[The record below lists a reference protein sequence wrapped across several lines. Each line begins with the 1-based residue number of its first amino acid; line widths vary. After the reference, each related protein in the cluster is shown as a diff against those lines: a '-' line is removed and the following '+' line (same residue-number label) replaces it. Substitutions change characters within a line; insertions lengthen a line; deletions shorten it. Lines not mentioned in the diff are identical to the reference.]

1 MKQQLNETKRMQQL
15 AGILKESQLNE
26 APELL
31 DIMKDYISNVYTL
44 DQGWDYDEDELNA
57 EQESIKSQI
66 IKAKGEAYFEALDD
80 FAQASTYSNEYAGPE
95 EAPKVKARMQE
106 LAKQLGF
113 SVDQLI
119 Y

>member
-1 MKQQLNETKRMQQL
+1 MKSRLNEVKKLQKL
-15 AGILKESQLNE
+15 AGLLKESQLNE
-26 APELL
+26 SPELL
-31 DIMKDYISNVYTL
+31 DMMKEYISNVYTL
-44 DQGWDYDEDELNA
+44 DQGYDFDRDEVEA

-66 IKAKGEAYFEALDD
+66 IKAKGEDYFETLDE

-95 EAPKVKARMQE
+95 EAPEVEAKMQQ

-113 SVDQLI
+113 TVDQLI

>member
-1 MKQQLNETKRMQQL
+1 MKSQLNEVQKLQKI

-44 DQGWDYDEDELNA
+44 DQGFGDDEDELNA

-66 IKAKGEAYFEALDD
+66 IKAKGEDYFEILND
-80 FAQASTYSNEYAGPE
+80 FAEDALSNNEYAGPE
-95 EAPKVKARMQE
+95 ESPAIEARMQE
-106 LAKQLGF
+106 LADQLGF
-113 SVDQLI
+113 TVDQLI